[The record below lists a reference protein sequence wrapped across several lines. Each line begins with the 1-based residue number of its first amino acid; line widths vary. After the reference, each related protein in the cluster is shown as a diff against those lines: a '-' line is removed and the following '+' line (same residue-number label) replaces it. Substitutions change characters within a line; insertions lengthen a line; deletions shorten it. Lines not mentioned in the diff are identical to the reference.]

1 MMDMHKRYYMAYG
14 SNLSVEQMARRCPDA
29 KIVGKAVIPDWKLV
43 FKYHADIVPCEGAQV
58 QVLIWEISSEDE
70 KSLDLYEGY
79 PHYYTKRMMNVAM
92 TDLNGEHPQ
101 EVEAM
106 VYVMTDA
113 HFKLAMPSK
122 GYYDVLAKGYREFG
136 FDDRFLRFAL
146 LEAIDEQ
153 ENRTGKEAASYDFS

>member
-58 QVLIWEISSEDE
+58 QVLIWEISNEDE

-79 PHYYTKRMMNVAM
+79 PHYYTKRMMNLAM
-92 TDLNGEHPQ
+92 TDFNGEHPQ
-101 EVEAM
+101 VVKAM
-106 VYVMTDA
+106 VYVMTDE

-122 GYYDVLAKGYREFG
+122 EYYDMLAKGYREFE

-153 ENRTGKEAASYDFS
+153 EKRTGKEAVSYDFS